1 MQTAA
6 PTSMRRPRARFR
18 APQTI
23 FWVGFL
29 LRIAVILVAHT
40 YKLRSEYEHFNFG
53 FEAGRIARSLV
64 QGQGYANPFNGP
76 SGPTAWLPPIYP
88 LLLAGCFKLFG
99 LYTRAA
105 AFAILAIN
113 SFFSAL
119 IAPAVYELAAR
130 TFDARGLVRRSSKY
144 AEPVALWSAWMW
156 AVYPAALQYA
166 IHWIW
171 EMSVSACLFSWA
183 LVYAA
188 RLRGLGEAGND
199 TSEGASTSS
208 EARAERQPL
217 TRWAIFGLLWGL
229 VALSN
234 ASLLICFAP
243 VVLWVGWPR
252 VKRWSVP
259 ARTWAGVLTMSL
271 VFIVVMAPWVIRNE
285 CVMHAFIPT
294 RSNLGI
300 ELYESTLPS
309 TEGLSWGPSL
319 PMSTRDPEFKLFV
332 RMGEVRYAAMRN
344 AEAKQRIA
352 QNPRR
357 FWHWAFDRFLFFWD
371 GTPHPPEQKPAQEM
385 LRQISYGFL
394 SLCGLLGLG
403 LAVRR
408 RVEGVGLYA
417 IVFALLPLPYYFV
430 TVQAR
435 FRHPME
441 PLIAILGV
449 YLFRATE
456 PRRPRDAV

>member
-1 MQTAA
+1 MTQTAA
-6 PTSMRRPRARFR
+6 PLTHSRPDTRFR
-18 APQTI
+18 APRAI

-29 LRIAVILVAHT
+29 LRVAVILIGHT

-64 QGQGYANPFNGP
+64 LGQGYANPFNGP

-88 LLLAGCFKLFG
+88 LLLAGCFKVFG

-105 AFAILAIN
+105 AFAILTID

-130 TFDARGLVRRSSKY
+130 TFDARGLVRRGSQY
-144 AEPVALWSAWMW
+144 AEPVALWSAWLW
-156 AVYPAALQYA
+156 AAYPAALQYA

-171 EMSVSACLFSWA
+171 EMSVSTCLFTWA
-183 LVYAA
+183 LVYAT
-188 RLRGLGEAGND
+188 RLRGLGEG
-199 TSEGASTSS
+199 SEGTSDDAAS
-208 EARAERQPL
+208 AERQPL
-217 TRWAIFGLLWGL
+217 TRWAVFGLLWGL
-229 VALSN
+229 LALSN
-234 ASLLICFAP
+234 PSLLICFAP

-259 ARTWAGVLTMSL
+259 ARTWVGVLAMSL
-271 VFIVVMAPWVIRNE
+271 VFLAVMTPWVVRNE
-285 CVMHAFIPT
+285 RVMHAFIPT

-309 TEGLSWGPSL
+309 TEGLSWGPSV
-319 PMSTRDPEFKLFV
+319 PMSTRDPEFKLFA
-332 RMGEVRYAAMRN
+332 RMGEVPYAAMRN
-344 AEAKQRIA
+344 AQAKQRIA
-352 QNPRR
+352 QNPRQ
-357 FWHWAFDRFLFFWD
+357 FWHWAIDRFFFFWD
-371 GTPHPPEQKPAQEM
+371 GTPHPPEQKPVQEL
-385 LRQISYGFL
+385 LRQINYGSL
-394 SLCGLLGLG
+394 SLCGLLGLA
-403 LAVRR
+403 LMLRR
-408 RVEGVGLYA
+408 RIEGVGLFA
-417 IVFALLPLPYYFV
+417 IVFALVPIPYYFV

-456 PRRPRDAV
+456 PRRPRVAV